1 MFTKFKERL
10 AGVSEHGLGIPITS
24 QMLEKAIQMKAKDVQ
39 DVKVEI
45 VGHLIILHGKIT
57 VTKMMMKKDIV
68 FRATLKP
75 ISLEGRTI
83 LMELEDVKP
92 LNISLINRIIL
103 NKPPFA
109 EYRQKMIKLDLNA
122 WEKIKNVPFGKL
134 KSFEMKKDAIL
145 VKVWI

>member
-10 AGVSEHGLGIPITS
+10 AVVSEHGLGVPITS

-45 VGHLIILHGKIT
+45 VGHLIILHGRIT

-68 FRATLKP
+68 FSVTLKP

-92 LNISLINRIIL
+92 LNISLINRGIL

-145 VKVWI
+145 VRVWI